1 MKRNGTL
8 KHIRNVLIML
18 LGSFLFAVGVYFFE
32 MPNGFAIGGVT
43 GIAIIIGHF
52 LPIPTS
58 ILLLFLNVLLLVI
71 GFIFIGKGTGGKTV
85 FCSFAYSGGISF
97 LEWLVPL
104 KGTLTD
110 QPFLELT
117 CGILITGF
125 AAAIIFYRG
134 ASTGG
139 SEIIA
144 LIIKKYSSLNSGT
157 ALLFADLVVAVS
169 SFFVFGVEIGMFS
182 LLGLFAK
189 SFLIDSVIENLSVC
203 KSFMIITSNPK
214 PIVEYILKTLDR
226 SATTFDAVGGYT
238 GEDRKII
245 MVICRRPEAAQLK
258 QRIKELDPA
267 AFITVQTTSEII
279 GKGFRSR

>member
-1 MKRNGTL
+1 MKKDKTL
-8 KHIRNVLIML
+8 KLAADILIL
-18 LGSFLFAVGVYFFE
+18 LFGSFLFSVGVYFFE
-32 MPNGFAIGGVT
+32 IPNGFSIGGVT
-43 GIAIIIGHF
+43 GIAIILGSF

-58 ILLLFLNVLLLVI
+58 VLLFILNVLLLII
-71 GFIFIGKGTGGKTV
+71 GFIFIGKETGGKTV
-85 FCSFAYSGGISF
+85 LCSFAYSGGISF
-97 LEWLVPL
+97 LEWAVPL
-104 KGTLTD
+104 EGTLTT
-110 QPFLELT
+110 QPFLELA

-144 LIIKKYSSLNSGT
+144 LMIKKYSSLNSGM
-157 ALLFADLVVAVS
+157 ALLCADFIVAAS
-169 SFFVFGVEIGMFS
+169 AFFVFGVEIGIFS

-203 KSFMIITSNPK
+203 KSFMIVTSNPK
-214 PIVEYILKTLDR
+214 PIIDYILKILDR

-238 GEDRKII
+238 GAERKVI
-245 MVICRRPEAAQLK
+245 MVICKRPEAAQLK
-258 QRIKELDPA
+258 RKIREIDPS

-279 GKGFRSR
+279 GEGFRSH